1 MNKNFNMNKLSKM
14 ILKFFSW
21 KVNTNIP
28 SVNKYILVAAPHTT
42 NWDFPL
48 MILTSQILNIKI
60 FWMGIKSLFFWPLK
74 NVMLKL
80 GGIPIDRSKQNSL
93 VGQLSERIHNSD
105 KFVLVIPPEGTRSR
119 TKHWKSG
126 FIHIAKSAKIPII
139 LCYLDY
145 KTKETGFSVPIDSKQ
160 DPAKIMEIAK
170 KFYKDV
176 TPLYPKN
183 FGPISL
189 KKEE

>member
-1 MNKNFNMNKLSKM
+1 MKKLSKM
-14 ILKFFSW
+14 ILMLFSW
-21 KVNTNIP
+21 KVNTNTP
-28 SVNKYILVAAPHTT
+28 TVNKYILVAAPHTT

-60 FWMGIKSLFFWPLK
+60 FWMGKKSLFSWPIN

-80 GGIPIDRSKQNSL
+80 GGIPIDRSKQNSI
-93 VGQLSERIHNSD
+93 VEQLANRIQNSD

-119 TKHWKSG
+119 TEHWKSG
-126 FIHIAKSAKIPII
+126 FIHIAKSAKIPIV

-145 KTKETGFSVPIDSKQ
+145 KTKETGFSAPIDFDQ
-160 DPAKIMEIAK
+160 DPEKIMEIAK
-170 KFYKDV
+170 QFYKGV

-189 KKEE
+189 KKEERTF